1 MRQGILSF
9 LLACAGTLGVTANAC
24 AAVDF
29 SQKPIRLIVP
39 SSPGSGLDNLG
50 RTFAPVLAEK
60 LKQSVVVE
68 NLAGAS
74 NISGTRELV
83 RAKPDGYTLALISS
97 NHAVN
102 PALHKDLPYDSVRDI
117 TPISNLVSSPLVLA
131 VPATSPYK
139 SVADLV
145 AAAKK
150 APGTI
155 NYGSAGVG
163 TSLHLAGMLFEKHA
177 GVQLMHIPYKG
188 GNTTVND
195 LISNQ
200 IQLAFLA
207 VASVSE
213 QIKGGKLRGLAV
225 TSAKRSAIVPDMPVM
240 EQAGVPGYIYEP
252 WLGLIGPA
260 KLPDDI
266 RDKLNATLKE
276 TFAVPEVKTKVEQLG
291 FNIIVSDP
299 ASFGKTIQHDID
311 ESMEMLK

>member
-9 LLACAGTLGVTANAC
+9 LLACAGALGITANAC

-29 SQKPIRLIVP
+29 SRKPIRLIVP

-50 RTFAPVLAEK
+50 RAFAPVLAEK

-83 RAKPDGYTLALISS
+83 RAKPDGYTLELISS

-102 PALHKDLPYDSVRDI
+102 PALHKDLPYDSIKDI

-139 SVADLV
+139 TVEDLV

-150 APGTI
+150 TPGTI

-240 EQAGVPGYIYEP
+240 AQAGVPGYVYEP

-260 KLPDDI
+260 GLPDDI
-266 RDKLNATLKE
+266 RDKLNTTLKE
-276 TFAVPEVKTKVEQLG
+276 VFAVPQVKAKVEQLG

-311 ESMEMLK
+311 ESTQMLQ